1 MAALLSS
8 ADVSWENISDL
19 PRFTRIQYGD
29 REEIYD
35 KLIGDIEEDSGML
48 YMTSGL
54 PWSWWSEKSSIARAH
69 AGETPL

>member
-48 YMTSGL
+48 
-54 PWSWWSEKSSIARAH
+54 
-69 AGETPL
+69 